1 MANRQVTPEQM
12 LEEWD
17 KIIENAKPGA
27 KAAAD
32 AMARYMTWYIS
43 EIKLRET
50 VHPPGA
56 YNIQKGGEP
65 PAYGS
70 GTLARSMYMRSA
82 LLKTRATALI
92 GNRAPYSR
100 ISEWGCVVEG
110 SDRMLSWFDSGG
122 RWRHWGVVHMAHPFM
137 GPATE
142 EAIDS
147 GDLQDEAVRAFIEFD
162 P

>member
-1 MANRQVTPEQM
+1 M

-43 EIKLRET
+43 EVKLRQT

-70 GTLARSMYMRSA
+70 GTLARTMYMRSA
-82 LLKTRATALI
+82 LAEDTRYRSYREPCPLQQDF
-92 GNRAPYSR
+92 G
-100 ISEWGCVVEG
+100 
-110 SDRMLSWFDSGG
+110 
-122 RWRHWGVVHMAHPFM
+122 M
-137 GPATE
+137 GLCCR
-142 EAIDS
+142 
-147 GDLQDEAVRAFIEFD
+147 GQ
-162 P
+162 